1 MYRSPL
7 CPTDLGIILSYKCQ
21 CACKHCLYN
30 CGPQWGDW
38 MSPETLR
45 EALLAT
51 RAWDHRLQIHF
62 TGGEPFLNF
71 PLLLAG
77 VQLAAELGIPNYVET
92 NAGWCLKEEVVVEK
106 FKTLKDAGLD
116 AILISCSPFH
126 AEKVPLARTL
136 LAIEQALRVFGR
148 QGVIVYMSHCIAQI
162 RQFSVEETVPL
173 ERYVERFGLEKA
185 GKMLWDGYSI
195 IPAGRSGYHLG
206 HLTRKRPALAFRM
219 QNCYL
224 EILYAHHSHFD
235 LYGNYISWFCGGL
248 TVGDWHNLPQIL
260 DDFRARRYPPIIDV
274 LIRSGPYGLLEVAKR
289 EYGYEELPEGYA
301 GKCHLCVD
309 VRRHLSRHGDFP
321 ELKPRQFYE
330 MI

>member
-30 CGPQWGDW
+30 CGPQWADW
-38 MSPETLR
+38 MSPETLE

-51 RAWDHRLQIHF
+51 RAWDHRFQVHF

-77 VQLAAELGIPNYVET
+77 VRLAAELSIPNYVET
-92 NAGWCLKEEVVVEK
+92 NAGWCLKGDVVLEK
-106 FKTLKDAGLD
+106 LSALRDTGMD

-126 AEKVPLARTL
+126 AEKVPLGRTL
-136 LAIEQALRVFGR
+136 LAIEKAQQVFG
-148 QGVIVYMSHCIAQI
+148 QQKVIVYMPHCVAQI
-162 RQFSVEETVPL
+162 QQFSVEETVPL
-173 ERYVERFGLEKA
+173 ELYEERFGLERA
-185 GKMLWDGYSI
+185 GRMLWDGYSI

-206 HLTRKRPALAFRM
+206 HLTRKRPAVAFKAE
-219 QNCYL
+219 NCSL
-224 EILYAHHSHFD
+224 EILHAHHSHFD
-235 LYGNYISWFCGGL
+235 PYGNYISWFCGGL
-248 TVGDWHNLPQIL
+248 TVGDWRQLSQL
-260 DDFRARRYPPIIDV
+260 LGDFQARRYPPIIDL
-274 LIRSGPYGLLEVAKR
+274 LIRSGPYALLDVAKR
-289 EYGYEELPEGYA
+289 EYGYESPPEGYA

-309 VRRHLSRHGDFP
+309 VRKHLCEREDFQ
-321 ELKPRQFYE
+321 ELQPRQFYE